1 MTAERITCQRCGNAN
16 PLDASKCLACGC
28 INPFVASRDLSDE
41 HLIVFISQVRKD
53 FERARRGINA
63 ARRAREAADE
73 SAASWLWSLNRTKQ
87 YALKHGIK
95 LDD

>member
-16 PLDASKCLACGC
+16 PPDATECLACGRVDL
-28 INPFVASRDLSDE
+28 FVASRDLPESDFE
-41 HLIVFISQVRKD
+41 TFSAALRND

-73 SAASWLWSLNRTKQ
+73 QAESWLHSLNRTKQ